1 MVGDN
6 GVDDLRVLVCAA
18 RSAPYTG
25 LAIMND
31 APFVSAAA
39 FLRGPLVM
47 TRHAYLQVILTCAP
61 AILIHYAAP
70 SNVAATNLWLYSMER
85 DMGWF

>member
-1 MVGDN
+1 
-6 GVDDLRVLVCAA
+6 
-18 RSAPYTG
+18 
-25 LAIMND
+25 MND